1 MPGWYAEK
9 YSLVSDMSQLKQ
21 TLKDVTDGI
30 RAQSARFIL
39 SLLAITIGIIS
50 LTLLISVLNALQDRS
65 EQLLE
70 ELGANV
76 IAVLNDSPAT
86 ASEGLSLRHAD
97 MLVKNFPEVEVST
110 VARFQVPTLGTRK
123 KLTVVATDQTLMSI
137 RQWQLLEGRFLD
149 ATDVLN
155 AERHAVISKSLSKQW
170 NWKPGSIIYLRET
183 PFTIVGIVDV
193 RGQNLDRENSDGRLM
208 LGERVV
214 LVPKTVI
221 PYWATQQ
228 KYKQDKVDALFIQGE
243 SSASNTLSAVRSVL
257 NQPGQRAGKLSWVT
271 PESLIQNIS
280 KLQKTIRLTAG
291 TVALL
296 CLILGGTTLMSL
308 MVANVRER
316 ITEIGLRRALGATQ
330 WDIAILFIV
339 EATLITLIAGILG
352 TLIAHVLLGLSADTL
367 PVPTKPG
374 WSSILMPPVVAIL
387 LGVLLSYW
395 PARLAAQ
402 ITPSEALRDE

>member
-1 MPGWYAEK
+1 MGE
-9 YSLVSDMSQLKQ
+9 LQQ

-30 RAQSARFIL
+30 RAQSARFTL
-39 SLLAITIGIIS
+39 SLLAITIGIIA

-65 EQLLE
+65 EQLLQ

-76 IAVLNDSPAT
+76 VAVISDSPAT

-97 MLVKNFPEVEVST
+97 LLVQNFPELAVST
-110 VARFQVPTLGTRK
+110 VGRYQVPTLGTRK
-123 KLTVVATDQTLMSI
+123 KLTVVATDQTLMGI

-155 AERHAVISKSLSKQW
+155 AERHAVISKSLSEQW
-170 NWKPGSIIYLRET
+170 NWRPGSIIYLRET

-193 RGQNLDRENSDGRLM
+193 GGQNLDRENSDGRLM

-221 PYWATQQ
+221 PYWATQL
-228 KYKQDKVDALFIQGE
+228 KYRQDKVDAIFIQGE
-243 SSASNTLSAVRSVL
+243 TSANSTLTAVRSVL
-257 NQPGQRAGKLSWVT
+257 QQPGMRAGKLSWVT

-291 TVALL
+291 TIALL
-296 CLILGGTTLMSL
+296 CLVLGGTTLMSL

-316 ITEIGLRRALGATQ
+316 ITEIGLRRALGASQ
-330 WDIAILFIV
+330 WDIATLFV
-339 EATLITLIAGILG
+339 AEAVLITLIAGLLG
-352 TLIAHVLLGLSADTL
+352 TLIAHVLLGISADTL
-367 PVPTKPG
+367 PVPTSPG
-374 WSSILMPPVVAIL
+374 WSSVLMPPLVAIL
-387 LGVLLSYW
+387 LGALLSYW
-395 PARLAAQ
+395 PARMAAR